1 MTDLHTGHV
10 VGFDIVASTRRDT
23 VNFGMLSENLMTG
36 KYNDA
41 GKFAQYILVDEILS
55 ADLDGNG
62 VMNYNDLRILI
73 ESWLECFVTKATNP
87 KPANQAKCVLPE
99 PVYDKFGR
107 TVKGLWK
114 KNRRRTE
121 TIFIEAADKTREL
134 EAQNNQR
141 KIKRNKRRRKR
152 GPRVLVAEINKFD
165 PKE

>member
-1 MTDLHTGHV
+1 MH
-10 VGFDIVASTRRDT
+10 
-23 VNFGMLSENLMTG
+23 
-36 KYNDA
+36 KCC
-41 GKFAQYILVDEILS
+41 FA
-55 ADLDGNG
+55 
-62 VMNYNDLRILI
+62 
-73 ESWLECFVTKATNP
+73 
-87 KPANQAKCVLPE
+87 E

-152 GPRVLVAEINKFD
+152 GPRVLVVKINEFT
-165 PKE
+165 PKL